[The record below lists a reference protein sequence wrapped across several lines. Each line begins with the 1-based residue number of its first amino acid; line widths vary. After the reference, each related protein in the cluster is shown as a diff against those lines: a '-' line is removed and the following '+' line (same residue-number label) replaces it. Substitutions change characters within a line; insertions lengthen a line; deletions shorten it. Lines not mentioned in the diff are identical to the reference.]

1 MPDLYD
7 IACCFIRR
15 IVAKKHQNI
24 ESRLRQVQ
32 FLTER
37 SAESVVGKG
46 GLTDNM
52 IEQMNLAFEAR
63 EIFKVYVLKNSELEV
78 RAVCDEIVSRTGAEP
93 VSVVGS
99 KFVLYK
105 PSSEKP
111 KIVLPR

>member
-1 MPDLYD
+1 MLTNKQRNYLRKLANGIEP
-7 IACCFIRR
+7 IFR
-15 IVAKKHQNI
+15 I
-24 ESRLRQVQ
+24 
-32 FLTER
+32 
-37 SAESVVGKG
+37 GKG

>member
-1 MPDLYD
+1 MLTNKQRNY
-7 IACCFIRR
+7 IRKLANGIEPIFR
-15 IVAKKHQNI
+15 I
-24 ESRLRQVQ
+24 
-32 FLTER
+32 
-37 SAESVVGKG
+37 GKG
-46 GLTDNM
+46 GLTDNV

-63 EIFKVYVLKNSELEV
+63 EIFKVYVLKNCELEV

>member
-1 MPDLYD
+1 MLTNKQRNYLRKLANGIEP
-7 IACCFIRR
+7 IFR
-15 IVAKKHQNI
+15 I
-24 ESRLRQVQ
+24 
-32 FLTER
+32 
-37 SAESVVGKG
+37 GKG

-111 KIVLPR
+111 KIVLAR

>member
-1 MPDLYD
+1 MLTNKQRNYLRKLANGIEP
-7 IACCFIRR
+7 IFR
-15 IVAKKHQNI
+15 I
-24 ESRLRQVQ
+24 
-32 FLTER
+32 
-37 SAESVVGKG
+37 GKG

-78 RAVCDEIVSRTGAEP
+78 RAVCDEIVSSTGAEP

>member
-1 MPDLYD
+1 MLTNKQRNYLRKLANGIEP
-7 IACCFIRR
+7 IFR
-15 IVAKKHQNI
+15 I
-24 ESRLRQVQ
+24 
-32 FLTER
+32 
-37 SAESVVGKG
+37 GKG

-111 KIVLPR
+111 KIVLP